1 MKTGKKVLSI
11 IKKILP
17 HLIFILAAILIVL
30 LIVDYFNPLMKFLDN
45 GMAYCVMW
53 ALCVLSVLHFIILL
67 I

>member
-1 MKTGKKVLSI
+1 MKTGKKVLNI

-45 GMAYCVMW
+45 NMAYGVMW
-53 ALCVLSVLHFIILL
+53 ALCILSVLHFIILL